1 MLWWNYNSL
10 VSNKPVYQLCIS
22 GWTKELLQSMCS
34 FCVWFIL
41 TSQTDKSCK
50 TEQLWTAMV
59 QNENVLSLS
68 STTVPRKMYYL
79 HNKAIVRVKKKKD
92 IQTMFPFGLGSLL
105 FILHN
110 VLKWKVLS
118 CFLPWCD
125 LCSAAFGPDSHSCD
139 NSPCHVMPLHASA
152 LTVRTTGCSSVVDVR
167 SHNAAYTQ
175 TQRIMGNSVSAE
187 LTDTFHGP

>member
-1 MLWWNYNSL
+1 MHQW
-10 VSNKPVYQLCIS
+10 VNKGIITVN
-22 GWTKELLQSMCS
+22 
-34 FCVWFIL
+34 VFIL
-41 TSQTDKSCK
+41 CLIYSDFHKLINPAKHNSY
-50 TEQLWTAMV
+50 EQPWYKMRMYCLS
-59 QNENVLSLS
+59 VLPQCLAKCII
-68 STTVPRKMYYL
+68 STTKPLSVW
-79 HNKAIVRVKKKKD
+79 KKKKD

-110 VLKWKVLS
+110 VLKWKALS

-152 LTVRTTGCSSVVDVR
+152 LTVRTTGCSSVVGVR

-175 TQRIMGNSVSAE
+175 TQRIVGNSVSAE